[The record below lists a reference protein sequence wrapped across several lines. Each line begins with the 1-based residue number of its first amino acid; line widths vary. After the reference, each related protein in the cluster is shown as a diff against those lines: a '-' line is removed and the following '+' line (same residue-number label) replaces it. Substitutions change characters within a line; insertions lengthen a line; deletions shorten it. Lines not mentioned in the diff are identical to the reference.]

1 MTHSK
6 RSRRL
11 VSEICL
17 IAFAMFAWTHGSAQ
31 PPPPGQYVGVGRPP
45 SSIPPGEILV
55 MNPLAQEFF
64 FFYSAPGCKP
74 SDLKVGASANIRVG
88 CPAALAA
95 EVRIRT
101 QLPNGSVQERTQ
113 NLATGEAYFVAVDDA
128 RSYYL
133 SRWTAPPSP
142 MPPPPPSR

>member
-1 MTHSK
+1 MTDLRK
-6 RSRRL
+6 YRRL
-11 VSEICL
+11 VPKIWF
-17 IAFAMFAWTHGSAQ
+17 IALAMFASTQGSAQ
-31 PPPPGQYVGVGRPP
+31 APSPGQYVGVGRPP
-45 SSIPPGEILV
+45 SAVPPGEILV

-74 SDLKVGASANIRVG
+74 SDLKVGASATIRVA

-113 NLATGEAYFVAVDDA
+113 SLATGEAYFVAIDDA

-142 MPPPPPSR
+142 VPPPPPSR